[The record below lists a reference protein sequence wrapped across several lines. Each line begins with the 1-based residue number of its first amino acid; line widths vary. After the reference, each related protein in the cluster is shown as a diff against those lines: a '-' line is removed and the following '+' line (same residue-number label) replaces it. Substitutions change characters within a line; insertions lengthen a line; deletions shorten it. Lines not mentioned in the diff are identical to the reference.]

1 MQIEPSLS
9 AELAIRIIIG
19 FSAGA
24 IIGVERQKAAREEG
38 NFKILGIRSFGLLSL
53 LGTFTS
59 IAADLIPQIASI
71 ILIVSSIFAIIL
83 IGGHTWYKIT
93 QTKDPGVTTSISF
106 GLAFLM
112 GILVGYGFIL
122 LPVSVALFVT
132 LILSVKEELRDIVK
146 ELTYEELIAALELSV
161 LFLLL
166 FPLIPNVTEPFFNTI
181 NLRLLYYLLI
191 LLLSLRFLNYIA
203 LNKFGTKGLFLFASF
218 GGVANS
224 EATVSSIT
232 NIARKSG
239 EKKEQGKLFS
249 KAIVITNATMILRN
263 LLIAAILAP
272 ILLAYTAIPLV
283 LAFMAGVVRGY
294 PRKEMSLPT
303 PKVESPFSFKSA
315 LQFIVLFVGITFL
328 TLIMQQTFGEAGL
341 VIAGV
346 IGGFAGSGAVIFS
359 VSVLFAQGR
368 ISDYIAVMTILAAVV
383 SAVMNKLVYVK
394 LGGGG
399 RNLLKYVM
407 IDTVLLASI
416 VLIFLVFLS
425 FFRF

>member
-1 MQIEPSLS
+1 
-9 AELAIRIIIG
+9 
-19 FSAGA
+19 
-24 IIGVERQKAAREEG
+24 
-38 NFKILGIRSFGLLSL
+38 
-53 LGTFTS
+53 
-59 IAADLIPQIASI
+59 
-71 ILIVSSIFAIIL
+71 
-83 IGGHTWYKIT
+83 
-93 QTKDPGVTTSISF
+93 
-106 GLAFLM
+106 
-112 GILVGYGFIL
+112 
-122 LPVSVALFVT
+122 
-132 LILSVKEELRDIVK
+132 
-146 ELTYEELIAALELSV
+146 
-161 LFLLL
+161 
-166 FPLIPNVTEPFFNTI
+166 
-181 NLRLLYYLLI
+181 
-191 LLLSLRFLNYIA
+191 LRFLNYIA

>member
-1 MQIEPSLS
+1 MQFEPSLS
-9 AELAIRIIIG
+9 AEFAVRILIG
-19 FSAGA
+19 FGVGA
-24 IIGVERQKAAREEG
+24 IIGVERQKAAREQG
-38 NFKILGIRSFGLLSL
+38 DFRILGIRSFGLLSL

-59 IAADLIPQIASI
+59 VVAYLIPDIA
-71 ILIVSSIFAIIL
+71 LVVMIVGSIFAITL
-83 IGGHTWYKIT
+83 IGGHTWYKIS
-93 QTKDPGVTTSISF
+93 QTNDPGVTTSISF
-106 GLAFLM
+106 GLSFLL
-112 GILVGYGFIL
+112 GILVGYGYIL

-132 LILSVKEELRDIVK
+132 LILSVKEELRHLIK
-146 ELTYEELIAALELSV
+146 ELSYEELIAALELGV

-166 FPLIPNVTEPFFNTI
+166 FPLIPDITEPFFNTI

-203 LNKFGTKGLFLFASF
+203 LNKFGTRGLFIFAGF

-239 EKKEQGKLFS
+239 EKKEEGKLFS

-272 ILLAYTAIPLV
+272 ILLAYTAVPLA
-283 LAFMAGVVRGY
+283 LAFLVGIVRGY
-294 PRKEMSLPT
+294 PRKEMNLIP
-303 PKVESPFSFKSA
+303 PKVKSPFSFKSA
-315 LQFIVLFVGITFL
+315 LQFTALFVGITFL
-328 TLIMQQTFGEAGL
+328 TLILQRTFGETGL
-341 VIAGV
+341 VIGGI

-359 VSVLFAQGR
+359 VSVLFAQDK
-368 ISDYIAVMTILAAVV
+368 ISDYIAVITILAAVV

-399 RNLLKYVM
+399 RNLLKCVI
-407 IDTVLLASI
+407 IDTILLASI
-416 VLIFLVFLS
+416 VLIFLVFIS